1 MSKLLFAAV
10 LAVLFVPK
18 FLAPLNAAAS
28 TIAAS
33 PTPAASPS
41 PATAATAS
49 TAPAPTVAPEI
60 TARAKE
66 WLHRFQTGNLD
77 RTQLNAEMNTALTP
91 DLVKQVSQQLAPLGE
106 PVTFVISGE
115 QTTQGV
121 TAYIYK
127 VSFKSTSIYEV
138 FGLDKDG
145 KLAAIRFVPVQ

>member
-1 MSKLLFAAV
+1 MSKLLVAA
-10 LAVLFVPK
+10 AIFVSTL
-18 FLAPLNAAAS
+18 LAPWNAAAA
-28 TIAAS
+28 TVAAS
-33 PTPAASPS
+33 PAPAVSPSPASTPAASP
-41 PATAATAS
+41 
-49 TAPAPTVAPEI
+49 APAPTVAPEI

-66 WLHRFQTGNLD
+66 WLHRFQTGNVD
-77 RTQLNAEMNTALTP
+77 RTQLDAEMNTALTP
-91 DLVKQVSQQLAPLGE
+91 DLVKQVSQQLAPLGD

-127 VSFKSTSIYEV
+127 VSFKSSSIYEV